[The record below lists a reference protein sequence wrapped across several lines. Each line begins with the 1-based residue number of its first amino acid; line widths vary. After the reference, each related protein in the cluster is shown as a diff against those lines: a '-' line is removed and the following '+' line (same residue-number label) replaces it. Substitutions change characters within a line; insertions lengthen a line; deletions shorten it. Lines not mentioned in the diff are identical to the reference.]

1 MVESMATELS
11 EEVMLGAVNFGHD
24 SFQPIIQAII
34 ELAEACAKDPMDL
47 PAAALDT
54 DALRARLAAV
64 CKADLE
70 AAYDEPNKTESQ
82 NKVAAA
88 QAKAVATLE
97 APAEIQAAK
106 GQPKELAAAIVRGRL
121 LASGTRHQRPP

>member
-70 AAYDEPNKTESQ
+70 AACDEPNKTERQ

-88 QAKAVATLE
+88 KAKAV
-97 APAEIQAAK
+97 EI
-106 GQPKELAAAIVRGRL
+106 GR
-121 LASGTRHQRPP
+121 ASCRESV

>member
-1 MVESMATELS
+1 
-11 EEVMLGAVNFGHD
+11 MLGAVNFGHD

-70 AAYDEPNKTESQ
+70 AAYDEPNKTERQ

-88 QAKAVATLE
+88 KAKAVATLE
-97 APAEIQAAK
+97 DPAEIEAAK
-106 GQPKELAAAIVRGRL
+106 GQSSEERSGGKEGGSTGGSRG
-121 LASGTRHQRPP
+121 P

>member
-1 MVESMATELS
+1 MRISDGSSDVCSSDLKNGEYVLNPLMDDVKESDLDLVVAGTQEGVLMVESMATELS

-64 CKADLE
+64 DRKS
-70 AAYDEPNKTESQ
+70 T
-82 NKVAAA
+82 
-88 QAKAVATLE
+88 
-97 APAEIQAAK
+97 
-106 GQPKELAAAIVRGRL
+106 RL
-121 LASGTRHQRPP
+121 HSSH